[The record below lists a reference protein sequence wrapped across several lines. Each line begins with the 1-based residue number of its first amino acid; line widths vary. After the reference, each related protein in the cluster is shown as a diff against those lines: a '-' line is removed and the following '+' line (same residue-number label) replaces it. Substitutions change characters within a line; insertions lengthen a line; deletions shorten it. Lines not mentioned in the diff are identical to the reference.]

1 MPLHHRFAGLFEITR
16 LTSLMAK
23 NLDVAIIGAGMAG
36 LAAARDLGR
45 AGLSVC
51 ILEARDRIGGRV
63 FTQRDPKCDSP
74 IELGAEFIHGKPGE
88 ILNPLQT
95 AGATLHEVDGDNW
108 CAVPG
113 RLTACNFFSDVD
125 SILRAM
131 DDSLPDES
139 FLAFLER
146 SYGNPRT
153 KKLQRA
159 KQQAIGYVSGFN
171 AADPAKVGVHWLVEE
186 MRAEEKIQGD
196 HAFRSQNGYADL
208 LSIFRQQIA
217 DRGVEVRTA
226 TVVQSVNWRRGH
238 ARATFQ
244 CSQGSSTLDAS
255 RVLVT
260 LPLSLLKAPIGQLG
274 AIQFIPALPQQKIAA
289 LDHLEM
295 GKAIR
300 LVLRFRER
308 FWDRIKPSA
317 RARRNLASL
326 AFLFSRDEWFPTWWT
341 TMPKKAPII
350 TGWAPFRSAERLSGQ
365 SESFVVERSLET
377 LSNLLGPGAQEL
389 QSLLEAAYFHD
400 WQQDPFSMGAYSY
413 GRVGADGAQ
422 HAMAAPLNNTL
433 FFAGE
438 ATDTSGHN
446 GTVHGAI
453 ASGHRAAAQILQ
465 GMDSSFPAIAVAS

>member
-1 MPLHHRFAGLFEITR
+1 
-16 LTSLMAK
+16 MAK
-23 NLDVAIIGAGMAG
+23 DPDVVIIGAGMAG
-36 LAAARDLGR
+36 LAAAGDLGR

-63 FTQRDPKCDSP
+63 FTQRDPECGSA
-74 IELGAEFIHGKPGE
+74 IELGAEFIHGKPRE

-95 AGATLHEVDGDNW
+95 AGVTLHEVDGDNW
-108 CAVPG
+108 CALEG

-153 KKLQRA
+153 KKLQQA
-159 KQQAIGYVSGFN
+159 KQRAIGYVSGFN

-186 MRAEEKIQGD
+186 MRAEETIQGD
-196 HAFRSQNGYADL
+196 HAFRSQNGYEDL
-208 LSIFRQQIA
+208 LSIFRQQITG
-217 DRGVEVRTA
+217 RGVEVRTA
-226 TVVQSVNWRRGH
+226 TIVRSVNWRRGNV
-238 ARATFQ
+238 RVTVQ
-244 CSQGSSTLDAS
+244 CSQGPSTLDAS
-255 RVLVT
+255 RVLIT

-274 AIQFIPALPQQKIAA
+274 AIQFIPALPQPKIAA

-300 LVLRFRER
+300 LVL
-308 FWDRIKPSA
+308 PSP
-317 RARRNLASL
+317 RTGRNLASL

-365 SESFVVERSLET
+365 SDSFVVEKSLET
-377 LSNLLGPGAQEL
+377 LSNLLGPSAQEL

-413 GRVGADGAQ
+413 GKVGADGAQ

-465 GMDSSFPAIAVAS
+465 GMDSFSPAIVVAS

>member
-1 MPLHHRFAGLFEITR
+1 
-16 LTSLMAK
+16 MAK
-23 NLDVAIIGAGMAG
+23 DPDVVIIGAGMAG
-36 LAAARDLGR
+36 LAAAGDLGR

-51 ILEARDRIGGRV
+51 ILEARDRLGGRV
-63 FTQRDPKCDSP
+63 FTQRDPECDSP
-74 IELGAEFIHGKPGE
+74 IELGAEFIHGKPRE

-108 CAVPG
+108 CALEG
-113 RLTACNFFSDVD
+113 RLSACNFFSDVD

-146 SYGNPRT
+146 CYGNPRT
-153 KKLQRA
+153 KRLQQA

-171 AADPAKVGVHWLVEE
+171 AADPAKVGVHWLVGE
-186 MRAEEKIQGD
+186 MRAEEAIQGD
-196 HAFRSQNGYADL
+196 RAFRSQNGYEDL

-217 DRGVEVRTA
+217 GRGVEVRTA
-226 TVVQSVNWRRGH
+226 TMVQSVDWRSGYVRV
-238 ARATFQ
+238 TVQ
-244 CSQGSSTLDAS
+244 CSQGPSILDAS
-255 RVLVT
+255 KVLVT

-274 AIQFIPALPQQKIAA
+274 AIEFIPALPQPKIAA

-308 FWDRIKPSA
+308 FWESIKPSL
-317 RARRNLASL
+317 RTRRNLASL
-326 AFLFSRDEWFPTWWT
+326 AFLFSRDQWFPTWWT

-365 SESFVVERSLET
+365 SDSFVVDRSLET
-377 LSNLLGPGAQEL
+377 LSNLLGPSAQEL
-389 QSLLEAAYFHD
+389 QILLEAAYFHD

-413 GRVGADGAQ
+413 GKVGADGAQ
-422 HAMAAPLNNTL
+422 HALAAPLNNTL

-465 GMDSSFPAIAVAS
+465 GMDSFSPATVAAS

>member
-1 MPLHHRFAGLFEITR
+1 
-16 LTSLMAK
+16 MARDP
-23 NLDVAIIGAGMAG
+23 DVVIIGAGMAG
-36 LAAARDLGR
+36 LAAARDLSR
-45 AGLSVC
+45 AGVSVC
-51 ILEARDRIGGRV
+51 ILEARDRIGGRAL
-63 FTQRDPKCDSP
+63 TERDPEWDWP
-74 IELGAEFIHGKPGE
+74 IELGAEFIHGKPPE
-88 ILNPLQT
+88 ILDPLET

-108 CAVPG
+108 CLLKG

-146 SYGNPRT
+146 SYANSRT
-153 KKLQRA
+153 QKLQQA

-171 AADPAKVGVHWLVEE
+171 AADPAKIGVHWLVEE

-196 HAFRSQNGYADL
+196 RAFRSQNGYQDL
-208 LSIFRQQIA
+208 LSLFRQQIA
-217 DRGVEVRTA
+217 DRGVQVRTA
-226 TVVQSVNWRRGH
+226 SVVQSVNWRRGY
-238 ARATFQ
+238 ARVTVQ
-244 CSQGSSTLDAS
+244 SSQGSSTLDAL

-260 LPLSLLKAPIGQLG
+260 VPLSLLKAPTGELG
-274 AIQFIPALPQQKIAA
+274 AIQFLPALPEQKMAA
-289 LDHLEM
+289 LDNLEM

-308 FWDRIKPSA
+308 FWESIKPSS
-317 RARRNLASL
+317 RARTNLANL
-326 AFLFSRDEWFPTWWT
+326 GFLFSRDQWFPTWWT

-365 SESFVVERSLET
+365 SESFVVEQSLQT
-377 LSNLLGPGAQEL
+377 LSNLLGPSAQEL

-400 WQQDPFSMGAYSY
+400 WQQDPFSRGAYSY
-413 GRVGADGAQ
+413 GKVGADGAQ
-422 HAMAAPLNNTL
+422 QALAAPLMNTL

-453 ASGHRAAAQILQ
+453 ASGYRAAAEIFE
-465 GMDSSFPAIAVAS
+465 GMD

>member
-1 MPLHHRFAGLFEITR
+1 
-16 LTSLMAK
+16 MAK
-23 NLDVAIIGAGMAG
+23 DLDVVIIGAGMAG
-36 LAAARDLGR
+36 LAAAGDLGR
-45 AGLSVC
+45 AGASAC

-63 FTQRDPKCDSP
+63 FTQRDPECDFP
-74 IELGAEFIHGKPGE
+74 IELGAEFIHGKPRE
-88 ILNPLQT
+88 ILNPLAT

-108 CAVPG
+108 CALEG

-146 SYGNPRT
+146 AYGNPGAG
-153 KKLQRA
+153 KLQQA
-159 KQQAIGYVSGFN
+159 KRQAIGYVSGFN

-196 HAFRSQNGYADL
+196 RAFRSQNGYEDL
-208 LSIFRQQIA
+208 LSIFRRQIA
-217 DRGVEVRTA
+217 DRGVELRTA
-226 TVVQSVNWRRGH
+226 TVVQSVNWRRGC
-238 ARATFQ
+238 ARVTVRS
-244 CSQGSSTLDAS
+244 SQGSATLDAP

-260 LPLSLLKAPIGQLG
+260 LPLSLVKAPIGQPG

-308 FWDRIKPSA
+308 FWESIRPSPPT
-317 RARRNLASL
+317 RRNLSSL
-326 AFLFSRDEWFPTWWT
+326 AFLFSGDEWFPTWWT

-365 SESFVVERSLET
+365 SESFIVERSLET
-377 LSNLLGPGAQEL
+377 LSDLFGPRPLEL
-389 QSLLEAAYFHD
+389 QSLLQAAYFHD
-400 WQQDPFSMGAYSY
+400 WQQDPFSLGAYSY
-413 GRVGADGAQ
+413 GKVGADGAQ
-422 HAMAAPLNNTL
+422 HALAAPLNNTL

-465 GMDSSFPAIAVAS
+465 GMDSFSPARAVGS

>member
-1 MPLHHRFAGLFEITR
+1 
-16 LTSLMAK
+16 MAK
-23 NLDVAIIGAGMAG
+23 DPDVVIIGAGMAG

-63 FTQRDPKCDSP
+63 LTQRDPECDSP
-74 IELGAEFIHGKPGE
+74 IELGAEFIHGKPRE
-88 ILNPLQT
+88 ILNLLRT
-95 AGATLHEVDGDNW
+95 AGATFHEVEGDNW
-108 CAVPG
+108 CVLEG
-113 RLTACNFFSDVD
+113 RLAACNFFSDVD

-146 SYGNPRT
+146 FYANPQTR
-153 KKLQRA
+153 KLQEARR
-159 KQQAIGYVSGFN
+159 QAIGYVSGFN
-171 AADPAKVGVHWLVEE
+171 AADPAKVGVHWLVEG
-186 MRAEEKIQGD
+186 MRAEQKIQGD
-196 HAFRSQNGYADL
+196 RSFRPQNGYEDL

-217 DRGVEVRTA
+217 DRGVEVRTSS
-226 TVVQSVNWRRGH
+226 VVQSVDWRRGY
-238 ARATFQ
+238 ARVTVQ
-244 CSQGSSTLDAS
+244 SSRGSSTLHAP

-260 LPLSLLKAPIGQLG
+260 LPLSLVKAPPGQLG
-274 AIQFIPALPQQKIAA
+274 AIQFTPGLPQQKIDA

-295 GKAIR
+295 GKVIR

-308 FWDRIKPSA
+308 FWESIKPSA
-317 RARRNLASL
+317 GARKNLANL
-326 AFLFSRDEWFPTWWT
+326 AFLSSRDEWFPTWWT
-341 TMPKKAPII
+341 SLPKKAPII

-377 LSNLLGPGAQEL
+377 LSNLLGPSAREL
-389 QSLLEAAYFHD
+389 QSLLGAAYFHD

-413 GRVGADGAQ
+413 GKVGADGAPD
-422 HAMAAPLNNTL
+422 ALAAPLENTL

-438 ATDTSGHN
+438 ATDTAGHN

-453 ASGHRAAAQILQ
+453 ASGYRAAAEICE
-465 GMDSSFPAIAVAS
+465 GMTGVLSR

>member
-1 MPLHHRFAGLFEITR
+1 
-16 LTSLMAK
+16 MAK
-23 NLDVAIIGAGMAG
+23 DPDVVIIGAGMAG

-63 FTQRDPKCDSP
+63 LTQRDPECDSP
-74 IELGAEFIHGKPGE
+74 IELGAEFIHGRPPE
-88 ILNPLQT
+88 ILDPLET
-95 AGATLHEVDGDNW
+95 VGAALHEVDGDNW
-108 CAVPG
+108 CLLKG

-146 SYGNPRT
+146 CYANPRT
-153 KKLQRA
+153 KQLQQA

-171 AADPAKVGVHWLVEE
+171 AADPAKIGVHWLVAE
-186 MRAEEKIQGD
+186 MRAEGTIQGD
-196 HAFRSQNGYADL
+196 RAFRSQNGYQDL
-208 LSIFRQQIA
+208 LSLFRQQIR
-217 DRGVEVRTA
+217 DRGGEVRTA
-226 TVVQSVNWRRGH
+226 TVVQSVNWRRGD
-238 ARATFQ
+238 ARVTMQ
-244 CSQGSSTLDAS
+244 SSQGSSTLDAS

-260 LPLSLLKAPIGQLG
+260 LPLSLLKARIGQLG
-274 AIQFIPALPQQKIAA
+274 AIQFIPALPQQKIAV
-289 LDHLEM
+289 LDNLEM

-308 FWDRIKPSA
+308 FWESIKPSP
-317 RARRNLASL
+317 RARTNLANL

-341 TMPKKAPII
+341 TVPKKAPII

-365 SESFVVERSLET
+365 SESFVVGRSLQT
-377 LSNLLGPGAQEL
+377 LSKLLGPSTREL
-389 QSLLEAAYFHD
+389 RSLLEAAYFHD
-400 WQQDPFSMGAYSY
+400 WQQDPFSRGAYSY
-413 GRVGADGAQ
+413 GKVGADGVQQAL
-422 HAMAAPLNNTL
+422 AAPLMNTL

-453 ASGHRAAAQILQ
+453 ASGYRAAAEIVE
-465 GMDSSFPAIAVAS
+465 GMD